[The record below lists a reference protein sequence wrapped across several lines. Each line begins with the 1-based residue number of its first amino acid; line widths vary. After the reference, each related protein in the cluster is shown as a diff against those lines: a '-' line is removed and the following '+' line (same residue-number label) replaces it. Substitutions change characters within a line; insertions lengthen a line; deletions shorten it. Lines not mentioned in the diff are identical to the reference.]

1 MNRKQMST
9 PGTKLIGVAG
19 GMLPMAVKA
28 TGKLTYFRNVILYF
42 LCRVHWIRG
51 KTAPARKKKTRP

>member
-9 PGTKLIGVAG
+9 QGMWLIGVAG
-19 GMLPMAVKA
+19 GIKAMAAKV
-28 TGKLTYFRNVILYF
+28 TGKLTYFRKVILYF